1 MKQLIAT
8 KALALEP
15 ELIAI
20 RRHLHQHPEL
30 SFQEYNTSAYIQS
43 VLSQWG
49 IKFSSGWVK
58 TGIVGVIEGKN
69 PDSRCIGLRAD
80 IDALPIQEENQVSYQ
95 SCNPGVMHACGH
107 DVHTT
112 CLLGAL
118 KLLHDTRDQWEGQI
132 KFLFQPGEEKLP
144 GGASL
149 MIAEGVLKNPAPQAI
164 IGLHVLPQMEC
175 GFFGL
180 KSGMFMAS
188 ADEIY
193 ITVKGKGGHAALP
206 QSFIDPILIS
216 AHLITALQQVV
227 SRNASPIIPSVL
239 SFGKIIGNGATNVI
253 PDEVKLEGTFRTFNE
268 DWRSQAHERIQSI
281 CHSICEGFGGSCE
294 VNILKGYPFLVNDHS
309 ISDQV
314 QKSLSDLFG
323 QDKILPLETRMT
335 AEDFAYY
342 SQIVPACFFRMGTGN
357 SAKGISS
364 GIHTSTFDVDE
375 KCLIHGSMAMAM
387 AAMTIKPYYLH

>member
-1 MKQLIAT
+1 MMKQLIAT
-8 KALALEP
+8 NAQELEP

-20 RRHLHQHPEL
+20 RRHLHRHPEL
-30 SFQEYNTSAYIQS
+30 SFQEYTTSAYIQS

-58 TGIVGVIEGKN
+58 TGIVGTIEGRN
-69 PDSRCIGLRAD
+69 PNSRCIGLRAD

-206 QSFIDPILIS
+206 QSLIDPILIS

-239 SFGKIIGNGATNVI
+239 SFGKIIGTGATNVI

-281 CHSICEGFGGSCE
+281 CHSICESFGGSCE

-314 QKSLSDLFG
+314 QKCLSDLFG

-387 AAMTIKPYYLH
+387 AAISIKP